1 MPESNYADVEVVSP
15 GGKKA
20 NTPPEENRDPLFA
33 LIAKLMD
40 NFFHIPGTNI
50 KFGLDPVIG
59 LIPGIG
65 DSSGAIISSL
75 LILRGAKAGL
85 ARVVLVRMAMN
96 VLLNTLV
103 GAIPVIGD
111 VFSVWF
117 KSNQL
122 NYELYQ
128 KHLGTEV
135 PSQKKDWA
143 FVIGL
148 LVILLL
154 AIAFIIIFSLMLFAA
169 LWKFLSS

>member
-1 MPESNYADVEVVSP
+1 MPESDYAEVEVVSS
-15 GGKKA
+15 GGKNA
-20 NTPPEENRDPLFA
+20 SNPPSGNVDPFFA

-40 NFFHIPGTNI
+40 NFFHIPGTKI
-50 KFGLDPVIG
+50 KFGLDPIIG
-59 LIPGIG
+59 LIPGLG
-65 DSSGAIISSL
+65 DSSGAIISAL
-75 LILRGAKAGL
+75 LIIRGAKAGIP
-85 ARVVLVRMAMN
+85 RVVLVRMALN
-96 VLLNTLV
+96 VLLNTMG

-128 KHLGTEV
+128 KHSGNAV
-135 PSQKKDWA
+135 VSRKHDWA

-154 AIAFIIIFSLMLFAA
+154 AVAFIIILSLMLFAA